1 MSNTARNTSA
11 RKIAELLHGGACI
24 AADEP
29 HLPSPAPT
37 TTLRCLCVYTQY
49 VPSSLA
55 IRLLAA
61 PRIPKRQ
68 EVEDENADERLR
80 DDRGHLPVQGSAAIL
95 LASDA
100 RVCREERC

>member
-1 MSNTARNTSA
+1 MPVLAW
-11 RKIAELLHGGACI
+11 H
-24 AADEP
+24 
-29 HLPSPAPT
+29 
-37 TTLRCLCVYTQY
+37 CVL
-49 VPSSLA
+49 VVILVLA